1 MESQV
6 HSYKSLIIELLLLYT
21 VDEETVVQRDK
32 VALLNHSME
41 LKEWAQTVL
50 I

>member
-6 HSYKSLIIELLLLYT
+6 HSYKSPTTELLLLYT
-21 VDEETVVQRDK
+21 VDEEIVVQRDK
-32 VALLNHSME
+32 VALLNYSME
-41 LKEWAQTVL
+41 LKEGAQTVV